1 MTLTTVRVHL
11 FQIASFFAF
20 YRGIIATFGQFVNP
34 FFRKGQK
41 IKAAA
46 DPFSMSLGGKNEKN
60 AFNGLLF
67 RFSVLQY
74 NAYLPVAQLDSASDS
89 DSEGRRFESCRVGQK
104 SRRSAR
110 GVCFFGLPAA
120 NLSRK
125 RRRFACRRKAASR
138 AKRVTL
144 SGRLTGSTQKEHMI
158 STDLIGRLQN
168 IIQITFFF

>member
-1 MTLTTVRVHL
+1 
-11 FQIASFFAF
+11 
-20 YRGIIATFGQFVNP
+20 
-34 FFRKGQK
+34 
-41 IKAAA
+41 
-46 DPFSMSLGGKNEKN
+46 MSLGGKNEKN
-60 AFNGLLF
+60 AFSGLLF

-125 RRRFACRRKAASR
+125 RRRFACRREAASR
-138 AKRVTL
+138 AKRVIL
-144 SGRLTGSTQKEHMI
+144 SAGYPLANLLDSGADRMMRTANCMIECTYGYPHPMPRAQSKECYCKYSYVWYNRCI
-158 STDLIGRLQN
+158 RRSKRK
-168 IIQITFFF
+168 